1 MRERLLLGGLP
12 RRPILLGGIALLFI
26 VGLGAGWLVFH
37 ETGDMEG
44 GAGAGIGNLG
54 QENPA
59 GREPGAGGASPSQ
72 QNEGKA
78 SATEGQDR
86 ASGGQV
92 ADQVAVTGPSDQQE
106 AAKPP
111 AELESPSPPA
121 NPEFLVTGFG
131 PAAAPASVAGL
142 ARIDEAVVDGNKMT
156 AEYSGGEA
164 GEVDLLFLS
173 VSKTQS
179 PADAAK
185 EAEMLLHSF
194 PAKQLSYTWGG
205 REIRQAMNDEG
216 RPNQFPPLIC
226 FVWTEGQFAIRVV
239 AAPLAPDQVMDAR
252 QAALE
257 FIGALPY

>member
-1 MRERLLLGGLP
+1 VKERLFPGGLP
-12 RRPILLGGIALLFI
+12 RRPVLLGGVAMLF
-26 VGLGAGWLVFH
+26 VAGVAAGWLLFH
-37 ETGDMEG
+37 EPGDRDG
-44 GAGAGIGNLG
+44 GAGAGIGNFG
-54 QENPA
+54 QESPA
-59 GREPGAGGASPSQ
+59 DREPGAGDTPPSQ
-72 QNEGKA
+72 QNEDRV
-78 SATEGQDR
+78 SAEVGQDG
-86 ASGGQV
+86 APGAGQ
-92 ADQVAVTGPSDQQE
+92 AAVTGPSDQPQ
-106 AAKPP
+106 AAKPT
-111 AELESPSPPA
+111 AEAESPNPPA

-131 PAAAPASVAGL
+131 SAAAPASVAGL
-142 ARIDEAVVDGNKMT
+142 ARVAEAVVDGNKMT

-164 GEVDLLFLS
+164 GKVDLLFLS

-185 EAEMLLHSF
+185 EADMLLHSF

-216 RPNQFPPLIC
+216 RPDQFPPLIC

-239 AAPLAPDQVMDAR
+239 AAPMAPDRVVDAR

>member
-1 MRERLLLGGLP
+1 MKERLLFSGLP
-12 RRPILLGGIALLFI
+12 RRPILLGGIVLLFAA
-26 VGLGAGWLVFH
+26 GLGAGWLVFH
-37 ETGDMEG
+37 EIGDRES
-44 GAGAGIGNLG
+44 GAGAGMGNLG
-54 QENPA
+54 QENPVN
-59 GREPGAGGASPSQ
+59 REPGAGDTSPSQ
-72 QNEGKA
+72 QNEDKA
-78 SATEGQDR
+78 PADTGQDR
-86 ASGGQV
+86 EPSGQA
-92 ADQVAVTGPSDQQE
+92 ADQVDATGPSDQQQ

-111 AELESPSPPA
+111 LEDESPKLPA
-121 NPEFLVTGFG
+121 SPEFLITSFG
-131 PAAAPASVAGL
+131 PVAAPTSVAGM
-142 ARIDEAVVDGNKMT
+142 ARIGEAVVDGNKMT

-173 VSKTQS
+173 VSRTQS

-185 EAEMLLHSF
+185 EVDRLLQFF

-216 RPNQFPPLIC
+216 RPDQFPPLIC

-239 AAPLAPDQVMDAR
+239 AAPLAPDRVVDAR